1 MSEDLDPNFFKRIAG
16 HYATWKKLP
25 DSQRKLILKF
35 AEYID
40 KALNETEKKQNEKN

>member
-1 MSEDLDPNFFKRIAG
+1 MKDDLDPMFFRRIAG

-25 DSQRKLILKF
+25 DSQRKLIIKF

-40 KALNETEKKQNEKN
+40 KALSEPKKNEKPN